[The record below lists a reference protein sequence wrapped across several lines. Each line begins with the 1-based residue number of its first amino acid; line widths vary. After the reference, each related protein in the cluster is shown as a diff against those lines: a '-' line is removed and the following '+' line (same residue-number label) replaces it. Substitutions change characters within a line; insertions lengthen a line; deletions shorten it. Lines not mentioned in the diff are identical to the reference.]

1 MGKLVALEP
10 LFAGEYSEIADKV
23 KELGVEEATRQLPY
37 SETKVLYVAHS
48 EFDHPYP
55 PTCELKEPV
64 EDVTE
69 IDVVAMY
76 EDDHLPCLRLFF
88 KDEQGRLRY
97 AELLY
102 NEFGPGMIRYSQCCE
117 EAKQELIEAVNSY
130 YEFED
135 E

>member
-1 MGKLVALEP
+1 MSKLVDLNP
-10 LFAGEYSEIADKV
+10 LLIGEYQEIADKV
-23 KELGVEEATRQLPY
+23 KELGVEEAAKQLPY
-37 SETKVLYVAHS
+37 SREKVLYVAHN
-48 EFDHPYP
+48 EFDHPLP
-55 PTCELKEPV
+55 ASCSLKEPV
-64 EDVTE
+64 KDATD

>member
-1 MGKLVALEP
+1 MSKLVDLNP
-10 LFAGEYSEIADKV
+10 LLIGEYQEIADKV

-37 SETKVLYVAHS
+37 SREKVLYVAHN
-48 EFDHPYP
+48 EFDHPLP
-55 PTCELKEPV
+55 ASCSLKEPV
-64 EDVTE
+64 TDITE

-76 EDDHLPCLRLFF
+76 EDDHLPCLKLFF